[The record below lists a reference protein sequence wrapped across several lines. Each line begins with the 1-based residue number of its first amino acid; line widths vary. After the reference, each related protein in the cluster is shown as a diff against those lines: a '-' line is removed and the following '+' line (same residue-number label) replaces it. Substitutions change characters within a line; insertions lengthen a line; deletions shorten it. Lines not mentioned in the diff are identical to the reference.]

1 MRSNAKRVRITRIT
15 ILSLFFNLFVGVI
28 LGTSDSAPK
37 KQYLSQDY
45 IDSSIQRAFYILNE
59 AASVAGIGFRQQEAI
74 TAAKKISAQLKQ
86 LGKGDPNEKYILW
99 KTGELDAQLYLEE
112 RDLVYQKMQKGQIKV
127 NELIARFNA
136 ELGKTRPDF
145 ATLKR
150 IHVQMGQI
158 DIDKSNEIA
167 SSYNQRYK
175 AISREVVY
183 NIEKTLMSGDYKKAR
198 EELGYCLRN
207 RAYLT
212 ISNSRYKQ
220 LEKQLDNLTKAQE
233 EMPQINDELKSAKE
247 LIAKRKLGEARDLI
261 SSIEYRLERIKSVL
275 TQGELNNV
283 KRSISDVSRRFSS
296 AEDSLVN
303 VNISLL
309 QSKGVKAADEF
320 LRNVLQP
327 YGVSREKIA
336 YVNKAILSISSPD
349 DTLMKSEINDV
360 VTDEKDTDDHGFT
373 SIYSSVIQKAQNR
386 MDSLMAAEQQQM
398 ELEEQKRAEEE
409 NAANVA
415 SATIPATTKTVSY
428 AYSANTGVAMPN
440 TQTATNF
447 SADKPTTTAN
457 ANVNQQSQDYH
468 ELASQMAIRLYTLIE
483 QNRTSEASELFKVQN
498 DFLKY
503 YLPTEGYEVLK
514 SSITSTPFTNEP
526 VNTITYIEETS
537 TQSSTSNSSDN
548 SKQDVNKEKAQQ
560 MVISIYDMLEKN
572 DINGAYN
579 KFNDNRKPLQKY
591 LDKDVFQ
598 MLETTITQAYTFN
611 SP

>member
-1 MRSNAKRVRITRIT
+1 MQSNAKRVKLTRIT

-86 LGKGDPNEKYILW
+86 MGKGDPNEKYILW

-183 NIEKTLMSGDYKKAR
+183 NIEKTLMAGDYKKAR

-233 EMPQINDELKSAKE
+233 EMPQINGELKTAKE
-247 LIAKRKLGEARDLI
+247 LIAKHKLGEARDLI
-261 SSIEYRLERIKSVL
+261 GSVEYRLERIKSVL
-275 TQGELNNV
+275 TQSEFNKVN
-283 KRSISDVSRRFSS
+283 RSISDVSRKFSS
-296 AEDSLVN
+296 TEDSLVN
-303 VNISLL
+303 VNINLL

-320 LRNVLQP
+320 LRNVLEP

-349 DTLMKSEINDV
+349 DTLMKNEINDV
-360 VTDEKDTDDHGFT
+360 VTDENETDDHGFT
-373 SIYSSVIQKAQNR
+373 SMYSSVIQKAQNR
-386 MDSLMAAEQQQM
+386 MDSLMAAEQQRM
-398 ELEEQKRAEEE
+398 EYEEQKRTEEE
-409 NAANVA
+409 NAVSIASTTVPSTANTA
-415 SATIPATTKTVSY
+415 SAV
-428 AYSANTGVAMPN
+428 YSSSTGVAMPVNAASSSSASPTATSSAN
-440 TQTATNF
+440 TQ
-447 SADKPTTTAN
+447 PT
-457 ANVNQQSQDYH
+457 QDYH
-468 ELASQMAIRLYTLIE
+468 ELASQLAIRLYTLIE
-483 QNRTSEASELFKVQN
+483 QNRTSEASELFKVQS

-503 YLPTEGYEVLK
+503 
-514 SSITSTPFTNEP
+514 
-526 VNTITYIEETS
+526 
-537 TQSSTSNSSDN
+537 
-548 SKQDVNKEKAQQ
+548 
-560 MVISIYDMLEKN
+560 
-572 DINGAYN
+572 
-579 KFNDNRKPLQKY
+579 
-591 LDKDVFQ
+591 
-598 MLETTITQAYTFN
+598 
-611 SP
+611 